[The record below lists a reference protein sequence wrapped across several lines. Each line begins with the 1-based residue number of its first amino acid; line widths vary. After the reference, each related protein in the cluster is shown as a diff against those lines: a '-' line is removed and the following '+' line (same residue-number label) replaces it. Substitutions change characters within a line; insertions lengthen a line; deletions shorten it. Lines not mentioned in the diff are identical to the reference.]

1 MNQLGDI
8 MERLRDKGVD
18 AGTAFALF
26 GQRAG
31 VAATAFTSFYNDLAA
46 FNDVVGDS
54 DGAAKRMADTMDSGL
69 EAATKKLK
77 SAWMEMI
84 QVIGDSS
91 SLLKGLTFIV
101 NAIRKFILD
110 LAFAIQVLNNA
121 AKNGELIA
129 LLMAAFKLSATKTG
143 NFYFNAL
150 VYAFKGVATIV
161 VGVFSMLASP
171 VFWSGIYQVFL
182 ASAYMLGAKVAE
194 IVASLIT
201 GSLNFALP
209 LITAVNY
216 VSNILIGGAMVAGG
230 FIYSYIES
238 GVNLFNKGTAY
249 VLSIWDVISMVGMS
263 MINYIT
269 QKVSGWIGVFTSLL
283 NFVSTAIVEKLG
295 GVANLFRD
303 VFTWFIG
310 AAGGLIGWV
319 MEQIGTKVDERT
331 EESTGAGADITKAGI
346 DRLGKG
352 WDQIS
357 KETADMGAKAAGFA
371 FDLSGKAAEAAA
383 IGSSELGDALGSNI
397 LDPMAALKA
406 GFKPSDIF
414 GEGDAFKA
422 LQEIVGRNMPK
433 VPEKPPGEDRTRDR
447 GGMGGGVGGMGRSL
461 AGANR
466 MATNLIMGR
475 TINEVIAEIA
485 QKQLDVAEDTLT
497 ATQQTNTK
505 LDSLKVTGG
514 AGTFD

>member
-1 MNQLGDI
+1 
-8 MERLRDKGVD
+8 
-18 AGTAFALF
+18 
-26 GQRAG
+26 
-31 VAATAFTSFYNDLAA
+31 
-46 FNDVVGDS
+46 
-54 DGAAKRMADTMDSGL
+54 
-69 EAATKKLK
+69 
-77 SAWMEMI
+77 
-84 QVIGDSS
+84 
-91 SLLKGLTFIV
+91 
-101 NAIRKFILD
+101 
-110 LAFAIQVLNNA
+110 
-121 AKNGELIA
+121 
-129 LLMAAFKLSATKTG
+129 
-143 NFYFNAL
+143 
-150 VYAFKGVATIV
+150 
-161 VGVFSMLASP
+161 
-171 VFWSGIYQVFL
+171 
-182 ASAYMLGAKVAE
+182 
-194 IVASLIT
+194 
-201 GSLNFALP
+201 
-209 LITAVNY
+209 
-216 VSNILIGGAMVAGG
+216 MVAGG

-238 GVNLFNKGTAY
+238 GVNLFNKGMAY
-249 VLSIWDVISMVGMS
+249 VLSIWDVISMIGMS

-371 FDLSGKAAEAAA
+371 FDLSGGFSGMAAEAAA

-433 VPEKPPGEDRTRDR
+433 VPEKPPGEDDGRKQ